1 MNILFASSEVA
12 PFIKTGGLADVA
24 GSLPKKLAEM
34 GHDVKVILPLYEGVA
49 QQYREKMKLLCHWNC
64 RVAWRTPYCGILE
77 LREDNISYLFV
88 DNEYY
93 FKRAEVYGHYDDGE
107 RFTFFSRAVVETP
120 AHLDWH
126 PDVIHCNDWQTAL
139 VPIYL
144 LEERERVWQL
154 RGSKSVFTI
163 HNIEYQGRYGDQV
176 LEDLLGL
183 NRGYMN
189 EHMLAYHGDVNLMKG
204 AIYAADYVTTV
215 SPTYAEELQYP
226 FYAHGLEGVVADN
239 RWKLQG
245 ILNGLD
251 ADLYDP
257 SNGAGLAAA
266 FTPDDLGG
274 KAACK
279 AALQRAVG
287 LREDPNV
294 PIIACVSRLVRHKGF
309 ELVASAI
316 PEIMNMDVQMVVLG
330 TGEWNFEEAFRHA
343 EAQYPSRFSARIQ
356 YSAALSTA
364 IYGGADLFLMPS
376 VSEPINAHD
385 MVWVLGEAVDLY
397 YNDKSAWRGLQ
408 HNGMTRDF
416 SWNEPAREYEGVYYQ
431 ITGIPRSEA
440 EFHAP
445 AGAPAPTE
453 VPIPDEAPVAEEH
466 PAPALAEEP
475 VPEVPAAPAEEPPA
489 APVKRPAVRKAA
501 TRKSASSGGA
511 KKANSGAGTAGT
523 KKPAARKKKETPA
536 D

>member
-77 LREDNISYLFV
+77 LREDNLSYLFV
-88 DNEYY
+88 DNENSC
-93 FKRAEVYGHYDDGE
+93 KRAEVYGH
-107 RFTFFSRAVVETP
+107 
-120 AHLDWH
+120 
-126 PDVIHCNDWQTAL
+126 DWQTAL

-215 SPTYAEELQYP
+215 SPTYAQELQYP
-226 FYAHGLEGVVADN
+226 FYAHGLEGVVTDN

-251 ADLYDP
+251 
-257 SNGAGLAAA
+257 
-266 FTPDDLGG
+266 
-274 KAACK
+274 
-279 AALQRAVG
+279 
-287 LREDPNV
+287 
-294 PIIACVSRLVRHKGF
+294 
-309 ELVASAI
+309 
-316 PEIMNMDVQMVVLG
+316 
-330 TGEWNFEEAFRHA
+330 
-343 EAQYPSRFSARIQ
+343 
-356 YSAALSTA
+356 
-364 IYGGADLFLMPS
+364 
-376 VSEPINAHD
+376 
-385 MVWVLGEAVDLY
+385 VDLY
-397 YNDKSAWRGLQ
+397 SGRWGCVRTLMCPSSPASPVWSG
-408 HNGMTRDF
+408 TRA
-416 SWNEPAREYEGVYYQ
+416 SNWWPPPSQ
-431 ITGIPRSEA
+431 RS
-440 EFHAP
+440 
-445 AGAPAPTE
+445 
-453 VPIPDEAPVAEEH
+453 
-466 PAPALAEEP
+466 
-475 VPEVPAAPAEEPPA
+475 
-489 APVKRPAVRKAA
+489 
-501 TRKSASSGGA
+501 
-511 KKANSGAGTAGT
+511 
-523 KKPAARKKKETPA
+523 
-536 D
+536 